1 MSMGGA
7 AGQFRDEFRELYQAA
22 GEPTLA
28 SLVRLSRQQ
37 HPPAQI
43 SDTTL
48 SDWLAGKSVPGRQSS
63 RVFLALVAVLQAR
76 AKSGQAY
83 MPRSDWWWQQLLT
96 HAQDE
101 RSAAQKSGRP
111 PRPDVPERTPAR
123 SEKETP
129 QPALRSVYLEQ
140 VRRIAPLVLSG
151 REGELA
157 ALAEFC
163 LEPSRGSYVWWQ
175 AGPWAGKSAL
185 LSSFVLSPPS
195 EVSERV
201 RFVAFFITARLAS
214 QDTRHAF
221 IDFVLE
227 QLAALTG
234 EALPA
239 VLPEAT
245 REAYLLALLE
255 QGARSLKETGKRLV
269 LVVDGLDEDRSVT
282 TGPDAHSIAGLL
294 PASPPA
300 GMRVIVAS
308 RPNPPV
314 PGDVPDW
321 HPLRDPAVVRP
332 LPSSRYARDVRRLGS
347 QELKRLLRGSA
358 PEQDLLGLI
367 TAARGGLSARDLAS
381 LAKIPLWEAEE
392 ILHTTA
398 GRTFARRP
406 EPVKP
411 DETSGGLVLL

>member
-48 SDWLAGKSVPGRQSS
+48 SDWLAWKSVPGRQSS

-83 MPRSDWWWQQLLT
+83 MPRSDWWWQQLLA

-101 RSAAQKSGRP
+101 RSAAEKSGRP

-129 QPALRSVYLEQ
+129 QPAVGAGVPGAGTADRAPGAVGAG
-140 VRRIAPLVLSG
+140 RRSG
-151 REGELA
+151 RTDRLP
-157 ALAEFC
+157 
-163 LEPSRGSYVWWQ
+163 EPSRGSDWSARRFMGGSEHGAPWLAQPAVGGER
-175 AGPWAGKSAL
+175 AGAVRGVLHHRPACLPGHPACVHRLRCWSSSQPW
-185 LSSFVLSPPS
+185 
-195 EVSERV
+195 
-201 RFVAFFITARLAS
+201 
-214 QDTRHAF
+214 
-221 IDFVLE
+221 
-227 QLAALTG
+227 TG

-255 QGARSLKETGKRLV
+255 QGARSLKGDGKA
-269 LVVDGLDEDRSVT
+269 T
-282 TGPDAHSIAGLL
+282 
-294 PASPPA
+294 
-300 GMRVIVAS
+300 
-308 RPNPPV
+308 
-314 PGDVPDW
+314 
-321 HPLRDPAVVRP
+321 
-332 LPSSRYARDVRRLGS
+332 RY
-347 QELKRLLRGSA
+347 
-358 PEQDLLGLI
+358 
-367 TAARGGLSARDLAS
+367 
-381 LAKIPLWEAEE
+381 W
-392 ILHTTA
+392 
-398 GRTFARRP
+398 
-406 EPVKP
+406 
-411 DETSGGLVLL
+411 

>member
-63 RVFLALVAVLQAR
+63 RVFLALVAVLQAQ

-83 MPRSDWWWQQLLT
+83 MPRSDWWWQQLLA
-96 HAQDE
+96 HARDE

-111 PRPDVPERTPAR
+111 SRPDVPERTPAR
-123 SEKETP
+123 PGKETP
-129 QPALRSVYLEQ
+129 PSALRSVYLEQ
-140 VRRIAPLVLSG
+140 VRRIAPPVLSG
-151 REGELA
+151 RERELA

-163 LEPSRGSYVWWQ
+163 MEPSRGPYVWWQ

-214 QDTRHAF
+214 QDTRQAF

-239 VLPEAT
+239 VFPEAT

-332 LPSSRYARDVRRLGS
+332 LPSSPYARDVQRLGS

-358 PEQDLLGLI
+358 PE
-367 TAARGGLSARDLAS
+367 
-381 LAKIPLWEAEE
+381 
-392 ILHTTA
+392 
-398 GRTFARRP
+398 
-406 EPVKP
+406 
-411 DETSGGLVLL
+411 